1 MLIMLT
7 LIHNN
12 GGSNIIYYEMLSIKI
27 VMQYA
32 FEDSREKSG
41 FFFNGSNKF
50 EFYALLKFFLLNS
63 KFKKP
68 LKIEEILIV
77 KTPI

>member
-27 VMQYA
+27 VMQSA
-32 FEDSREKSG
+32 FGEWSKKLGIYSLTDFKD
-41 FFFNGSNKF
+41 
-50 EFYALLKFFLLNS
+50 LN
-63 KFKKP
+63 FM
-68 LKIEEILIV
+68 IFGHF
-77 KTPI
+77 